1 MSDSFKDSEEVFDVY
16 FSQYNEQV
24 KELNRQIVALK
35 TRNALLQE
43 EIDEF
48 NRLPVPSIVQK
59 EMQKLVNENKKLQED
74 VKYYK
79 KYVPVQKIINREEKK
94 KPTRSG
100 GLLR

>member
-48 NRLPVPSIVQK
+48 NRLPVPNYIQK